1 MWGEAHWATSL
12 WEEVGHTDQT
22 LPWLGVD
29 ANTAEQSPTLRTD
42 CILPGLRKK
51 CLGRQLRWQD
61 LTTTPGT
68 CPATKVVDQRA
79 NICMGTVPGSSQ
91 KKTKERTGLC
101 TAGWKPALQDRFPM
115 LQKGLGAWSGT
126 QSSRQDLVLWGQQG
140 KHEPM
145 PHVKYHPFLPSGHTA
160 AWRVTALG
168 FLQCV
173 KLYARPR
180 EMERN
185 KDAGTGMHKE
195 VRSTGNSL
203 VVQGLR
209 LCTSIAYRTGS
220 TPGLGIKI
228 PQAT

>member
-1 MWGEAHWATSL
+1 M
-12 WEEVGHTDQT
+12 
-22 LPWLGVD
+22 
-29 ANTAEQSPTLRTD
+29 
-42 CILPGLRKK
+42 C
-51 CLGRQLRWQD
+51 
-61 LTTTPGT
+61 
-68 CPATKVVDQRA
+68 
-79 NICMGTVPGSSQ
+79 
-91 KKTKERTGLC
+91 
-101 TAGWKPALQDRFPM
+101 
-115 LQKGLGAWSGT
+115 
-126 QSSRQDLVLWGQQG
+126 
-140 KHEPM
+140 
-145 PHVKYHPFLPSGHTA
+145 VKYHPFLPSGNTD

-195 VRSTGNSL
+195 ERSTGNSL

-209 LCTSIAYRTGS
+209 LHFTACGTGS